1 MWSWEP
7 LVQEYVLF
15 CFLCFV
21 IAPREKPHPDPK
33 RLPVVPNTTSKQ
45 EQSNSKGFSSA
56 ASSITTS
63 NKLKPQVAPKPVKPK
78 SKSVGSL
85 RSTGLTPKSSKTP
98 ILENPQQAT
107 PDNNMYINMTTNDQ
121 AYVQPDPKVDPS
133 DEYMFDGDRDDAGRY
148 FCIFI

>member
-7 LVQEYVLF
+7 LVQNEYVLF

-21 IAPREKPHPDPK
+21 IAIREKPHPDPK
-33 RLPVVPNTTSKQ
+33 RLTVVPNTTSKPK
-45 EQSNSKGFSSA
+45 QSNSTGFSSA

-63 NKLKPQVAPKPVKPK
+63 KPQVAPKPVKPK
-78 SKSVGSL
+78 IKSV
-85 RSTGLTPKSSKTP
+85 R
-98 ILENPQQAT
+98 
-107 PDNNMYINMTTNDQ
+107 PDYNAYINTTTNDQ
-121 AYVQPDPKVDPS
+121 AYVQPDPS